1 MDIQRNVKNK
11 SETADTERIGFLH
24 SLKAKILLLVAAAV
38 VLTVVLNLWTV
49 IPKSSSNISELTSNY
64 MLDVAMVAGEGIDN
78 QIRMSSYDSVMSGGN
93 LSRVI
98 GNIEIKGVKD
108 SYTYIVDGDGTMLYH
123 PTADKIGKPVEN
135 SVVKGVISKL
145 KSENRPQPE
154 VVQYNFN
161 GETKYAGIYVG
172 KSKDFILVV
181 NANKKQAL
189 SGTTSIATSTVKGSI
204 FAMVL
209 CLIAAI
215 FVTRKIVAPIISA
228 TDTVEKLGNLDF
240 SGDVSS
246 DKKMLKRK
254 DEVGVMLRSITEL
267 KNIIVKV
274 MAEIRAYSESLGEAA
289 EALKNSANESSTAA
303 GQVETAITGIADGAS
318 SQAQE
323 TQSATENV
331 IVMGKMIEQAS
342 TEVEQLGDNA
352 ADMHKASENA
362 MSILAELEKINQKTM
377 EAIHIIGEQTQKT
390 NESAAKIKV
399 ATDMISEIAEETTLL
414 SLNASIEAARA
425 GEQGRGFA
433 VVANQIQKLA
443 EQSADATTQITEV
456 ISELVNDAQESVQT
470 MDEVKEVM
478 NQQSENVSQT
488 EKAFKNVEKG
498 IAESIESVEKITDKT
513 RKLDEARAGVVD
525 VVQSL
530 SAIAEENAASAEET
544 SASASEV
551 GSIMEDVSQNA
562 NMLDEIAVKLNE
574 NENLM
579 KYQGS
584 PRLIA

>member
-1 MDIQRNVKNK
+1 MDIQRNVKIK

-93 LSRVI
+93 LSRIV
-98 GNIEIKGVKD
+98 GNVEIKGVKD

-135 SVVKGVISKL
+135 SFVKGVISKL

-189 SGTTSIATSTVKGSI
+189 SGTTSVVTSTVKGSI

-240 SGDVSS
+240 SEDVSS
-246 DKKMLKRK
+246 DKKMLNRK

-574 NENLM
+574 NV
-579 KYQGS
+579 K
-584 PRLIA
+584 RFKI

>member
-24 SLKAKILLLVAAAV
+24 SLKAKILLLVAVAV

-574 NENLM
+574 NV
-579 KYQGS
+579 K
-584 PRLIA
+584 RFKI

>member
-1 MDIQRNVKNK
+1 MDIERNVKNK
-11 SETADTERIGFLH
+11 SETADIERIGFLH

-93 LSRVI
+93 LSRIV
-98 GNIEIKGVKD
+98 GNVEIKGVKD

-240 SGDVSS
+240 SEDVSS
-246 DKKMLKRK
+246 DKKMLNRK

-551 GSIMEDVSQNA
+551 FQMIWSMW
-562 NMLDEIAVKLNE
+562 
-574 NENLM
+574 
-579 KYQGS
+579 
-584 PRLIA
+584 

>member
-240 SGDVSS
+240 SEDVSS
-246 DKKMLKRK
+246 DKKMLNRK

-303 GQVETAITGIADGAS
+303 GQVETAITGIVDGAS

-574 NENLM
+574 NV
-579 KYQGS
+579 K
-584 PRLIA
+584 RFKI

>member
-1 MDIQRNVKNK
+1 MDIERNVKNK
-11 SETADTERIGFLH
+11 SETADAERIGFLH

-93 LSRVI
+93 LSRIV
-98 GNIEIKGVKD
+98 GNVEIKGVKD

-135 SVVKGVISKL
+135 SVIKEVISKL

-189 SGTTSIATSTVKGSI
+189 SGTTSIVTSTVKGSI

-240 SGDVSS
+240 SEDVSS
-246 DKKMLKRK
+246 DKKMLNRK

-574 NENLM
+574 NV
-579 KYQGS
+579 K
-584 PRLIA
+584 RFKI

>member
-1 MDIQRNVKNK
+1 MDIERNVKNK
-11 SETADTERIGFLH
+11 SETADIERIGFLH

-49 IPKSSSNISELTSNY
+49 IPNTSNY

-93 LSRVI
+93 LSRIV
-98 GNIEIKGVKD
+98 GNVEIKGVKD

-189 SGTTSIATSTVKGSI
+189 SGTTSIVTSTVKGSI

-240 SGDVSS
+240 SEDVSS
-246 DKKMLKRK
+246 DKKMLNRK

-574 NENLM
+574 NV
-579 KYQGS
+579 K
-584 PRLIA
+584 RFKI

>member
-267 KNIIVKV
+267 KIIIVNV
-274 MAEIRAYSESLGEAA
+274 MAEIRAYSESLGVAA

-574 NENLM
+574 NV
-579 KYQGS
+579 K
-584 PRLIA
+584 RFKI

>member
-1 MDIQRNVKNK
+1 MDIEKNVKNK

-64 MLDVAMVAGEGIDN
+64 MLDVAMIAGEGIDN

-93 LSRVI
+93 LSRIV
-98 GNIEIKGVKD
+98 GNVEIKGVKD

-240 SGDVSS
+240 SEDVSS
-246 DKKMLKRK
+246 DKKMLNRK

-289 EALKNSANESSTAA
+289 EALKNSANESSTVA

-574 NENLM
+574 NV
-579 KYQGS
+579 K
-584 PRLIA
+584 RFKI

>member
-1 MDIQRNVKNK
+1 MDIQRNVKIK

-93 LSRVI
+93 LSRIV
-98 GNIEIKGVKD
+98 GNVEIKGVKD

-172 KSKDFILVV
+172 KGKDFILVV

-189 SGTTSIATSTVKGSI
+189 SGTTSVVTSTVKGSI

-240 SGDVSS
+240 SEDVSS
-246 DKKMLKRK
+246 DKKMLNRK

-574 NENLM
+574 NV
-579 KYQGS
+579 K
-584 PRLIA
+584 RFKI

>member
-1 MDIQRNVKNK
+1 MDIEKNVKNK

-64 MLDVAMVAGEGIDN
+64 MLDVAMIAGEGIDN

-93 LSRVI
+93 LSRIV
-98 GNIEIKGVKD
+98 GNVEIKGVKD

-240 SGDVSS
+240 SEDVSS
-246 DKKMLKRK
+246 DKKMLNRK

-498 IAESIESVEKITDKT
+498 IVESIESVEKITDKT

-574 NENLM
+574 NV
-579 KYQGS
+579 K
-584 PRLIA
+584 RFKI

>member
-11 SETADTERIGFLH
+11 SETADTERVGFLH

-135 SVVKGVISKL
+135 SVIKEVVSKL

-189 SGTTSIATSTVKGSI
+189 SGTTYIATSTVKGSI
-204 FAMVL
+204 FAMLL

-240 SGDVSS
+240 SEDVSS
-246 DKKMLKRK
+246 DKKMLNRK

-551 GSIMEDVSQNA
+551 GSIMEDVLQNA

-574 NENLM
+574 NV
-579 KYQGS
+579 K
-584 PRLIA
+584 RFKI

>member
-1 MDIQRNVKNK
+1 MDIERNVKNK

-93 LSRVI
+93 LSRIV
-98 GNIEIKGVKD
+98 GNVEIKGVKD
-108 SYTYIVDGDGTMLYH
+108 SYTYIVDGDGIMLYH

-574 NENLM
+574 NV
-579 KYQGS
+579 K
-584 PRLIA
+584 RFKI

>member
-1 MDIQRNVKNK
+1 MDIERNVKNK
-11 SETADTERIGFLH
+11 SETADIERIGFLH

-93 LSRVI
+93 LSRIV
-98 GNIEIKGVKD
+98 GNVEIKGVKD

-135 SVVKGVISKL
+135 SVIKEVVSKL

-240 SGDVSS
+240 SEDVSS
-246 DKKMLKRK
+246 DKKMLNRK

-574 NENLM
+574 NV
-579 KYQGS
+579 K
-584 PRLIA
+584 RFKI

>member
-1 MDIQRNVKNK
+1 MDIERNVKNK
-11 SETADTERIGFLH
+11 SETADIERIGFLH

-93 LSRVI
+93 LSRIV
-98 GNIEIKGVKD
+98 GNVEIKGVKD

-574 NENLM
+574 NV
-579 KYQGS
+579 K
-584 PRLIA
+584 RFKI

>member
-1 MDIQRNVKNK
+1 MDIQSNVKNK

-574 NENLM
+574 NV
-579 KYQGS
+579 K
-584 PRLIA
+584 RFKI

>member
-1 MDIQRNVKNK
+1 MDIQRNVKIK

-93 LSRVI
+93 LSRIV
-98 GNIEIKGVKD
+98 GNVEIKGVKD

-189 SGTTSIATSTVKGSI
+189 SGTTSVVTSTVKGSI

-240 SGDVSS
+240 SEDVSS
-246 DKKMLKRK
+246 DKKMLNRK

-414 SLNASIEAARA
+414 SLNASLEAARA

-574 NENLM
+574 NV
-579 KYQGS
+579 K
-584 PRLIA
+584 RFKI

>member
-1 MDIQRNVKNK
+1 MDIQRNVKIK

-49 IPKSSSNISELTSNY
+49 ISKSSSNISELTSNY

-93 LSRVI
+93 LSRIV
-98 GNIEIKGVKD
+98 GNVEIKGVKD

-189 SGTTSIATSTVKGSI
+189 SGTTSVVTSTVKGSI

-240 SGDVSS
+240 SEGVSS
-246 DKKMLKRK
+246 DKKMLNRK

-574 NENLM
+574 NV
-579 KYQGS
+579 K
-584 PRLIA
+584 RFKI

>member
-1 MDIQRNVKNK
+1 MDIERNVKNK
-11 SETADTERIGFLH
+11 SETADIERIGFLH

-93 LSRVI
+93 LSRIV
-98 GNIEIKGVKD
+98 GNVEIKGVKD

-189 SGTTSIATSTVKGSI
+189 SGTTSVVTSTVKGSI

-240 SGDVSS
+240 SEDVSS
-246 DKKMLKRK
+246 DKKMLNRK

-331 IVMGKMIEQAS
+331 IVMGKMIEQVS

-456 ISELVNDAQESVQT
+456 ISELVNDAQESVET

-574 NENLM
+574 NV
-579 KYQGS
+579 K
-584 PRLIA
+584 RFKI

>member
-1 MDIQRNVKNK
+1 MDIQRNVKIK

-93 LSRVI
+93 LSRIV
-98 GNIEIKGVKD
+98 GNVEIKGVKD

-189 SGTTSIATSTVKGSI
+189 SGTTSVVTSTVKGSI

-240 SGDVSS
+240 SEGVSS
-246 DKKMLKRK
+246 DKKMLNRK

-551 GSIMEDVSQNA
+551 GSIMEDVSQNG

-574 NENLM
+574 NV
-579 KYQGS
+579 K
-584 PRLIA
+584 RFKI

>member
-93 LSRVI
+93 LSRIV
-98 GNIEIKGVKD
+98 GNVEIKGVKD

-246 DKKMLKRK
+246 DKKMLNRK

-574 NENLM
+574 NV
-579 KYQGS
+579 K
-584 PRLIA
+584 RFKI

>member
-1 MDIQRNVKNK
+1 MDIERNVKSK

-93 LSRVI
+93 LSRIV
-98 GNIEIKGVKD
+98 GNVEIKGVKD

-189 SGTTSIATSTVKGSI
+189 SGTTSVVTSTVKGSI

-240 SGDVSS
+240 SEDVSS
-246 DKKMLKRK
+246 DKKMLNRK

-574 NENLM
+574 NV
-579 KYQGS
+579 K
-584 PRLIA
+584 RFKI

>member
-11 SETADTERIGFLH
+11 SETADTERVGFLH

-145 KSENRPQPE
+145 KLENRPQPE

-189 SGTTSIATSTVKGSI
+189 SGTTFIATSTVKGSI

-240 SGDVSS
+240 SEDVSS
-246 DKKMLKRK
+246 DKKMLNRK

-574 NENLM
+574 NV
-579 KYQGS
+579 K
-584 PRLIA
+584 RFKI

>member
-1 MDIQRNVKNK
+1 MDIERNVKNK

-93 LSRVI
+93 LSRIV
-98 GNIEIKGVKD
+98 GNVEIKGVKD

-189 SGTTSIATSTVKGSI
+189 SGTTSVVTSTVKGSI

-240 SGDVSS
+240 SEDVSS
-246 DKKMLKRK
+246 DKKMLNRK

-574 NENLM
+574 NV
-579 KYQGS
+579 K
-584 PRLIA
+584 RFKI

>member
-1 MDIQRNVKNK
+1 
-11 SETADTERIGFLH
+11 
-24 SLKAKILLLVAAAV
+24 
-38 VLTVVLNLWTV
+38 
-49 IPKSSSNISELTSNY
+49 
-64 MLDVAMVAGEGIDN
+64 MVAGEGIDN

-93 LSRVI
+93 LSRIV
-98 GNIEIKGVKD
+98 GNVEIKGVKD

-189 SGTTSIATSTVKGSI
+189 SGTTSIVTSTVKGSI

-240 SGDVSS
+240 SEDVSS
-246 DKKMLKRK
+246 DKKMLNRK

-574 NENLM
+574 NV
-579 KYQGS
+579 K
-584 PRLIA
+584 RFKI

>member
-1 MDIQRNVKNK
+1 MDIERNVKNK
-11 SETADTERIGFLH
+11 SETADIERIGFLH

-93 LSRVI
+93 LSRIV

-135 SVVKGVISKL
+135 SVIKEVISKL

-189 SGTTSIATSTVKGSI
+189 SGTTSIVTSTVKGSI

-240 SGDVSS
+240 SEDVSS
-246 DKKMLKRK
+246 DKKMLNRK

-574 NENLM
+574 NV
-579 KYQGS
+579 K
-584 PRLIA
+584 RFKI

>member
-1 MDIQRNVKNK
+1 MDIERNVKNK
-11 SETADTERIGFLH
+11 SKTADTERIGFLH

-38 VLTVVLNLWTV
+38 VLTVVLNLRTV

-93 LSRVI
+93 LSRIV
-98 GNIEIKGVKD
+98 GNVEIKGVKD

-189 SGTTSIATSTVKGSI
+189 SGTTSVVTSTVKGSI

-240 SGDVSS
+240 SEDVSS
-246 DKKMLKRK
+246 DKKMLNRK

-574 NENLM
+574 NV
-579 KYQGS
+579 K
-584 PRLIA
+584 RFKI

>member
-1 MDIQRNVKNK
+1 MDIERNVKNK
-11 SETADTERIGFLH
+11 SETADIERIGFLH

-93 LSRVI
+93 LSRIV
-98 GNIEIKGVKD
+98 GNVEIKGVKD

-189 SGTTSIATSTVKGSI
+189 SGTTSIVTSTVKGSI

-228 TDTVEKLGNLDF
+228 TDTVEKLGNGNLDF
-240 SGDVSS
+240 SEDVSS
-246 DKKMLKRK
+246 DKKMLNRK

-574 NENLM
+574 NV
-579 KYQGS
+579 K
-584 PRLIA
+584 RFKI

>member
-1 MDIQRNVKNK
+1 MDIERNVKNK
-11 SETADTERIGFLH
+11 SKTADTERIGFLH

-93 LSRVI
+93 LSRIV
-98 GNIEIKGVKD
+98 GNVEIKGVKD

-189 SGTTSIATSTVKGSI
+189 SGTTSVVTSTVKGSI

-209 CLIAAI
+209 CLIVAI

-240 SGDVSS
+240 SEDVSS
-246 DKKMLKRK
+246 DKKMLNRK

-574 NENLM
+574 NV
-579 KYQGS
+579 K
-584 PRLIA
+584 RFKI

>member
-1 MDIQRNVKNK
+1 MDIERNVKNK
-11 SETADTERIGFLH
+11 SETADIERIGFLH

-93 LSRVI
+93 LSRIV
-98 GNIEIKGVKD
+98 GNVEIKGVKD

-189 SGTTSIATSTVKGSI
+189 SGTTSIVTSTVKGSI

-240 SGDVSS
+240 SEDVSS
-246 DKKMLKRK
+246 DKKMLNRK

-303 GQVETAITGIADGAS
+303 GQVETAITGIAGIADGAS

-574 NENLM
+574 NV
-579 KYQGS
+579 K
-584 PRLIA
+584 RFKI

>member
-1 MDIQRNVKNK
+1 MDIERNVKNK

-93 LSRVI
+93 LSRIV
-98 GNIEIKGVKD
+98 GNVEIKGVKD

-240 SGDVSS
+240 SEDVSS
-246 DKKMLKRK
+246 DKKMLNRK

-574 NENLM
+574 NV
-579 KYQGS
+579 K
-584 PRLIA
+584 RFKI

>member
-228 TDTVEKLGNLDF
+228 TDTVEKLGNLYF

-574 NENLM
+574 NV
-579 KYQGS
+579 K
-584 PRLIA
+584 RFKI

>member
-1 MDIQRNVKNK
+1 MDIERNVKNK
-11 SETADTERIGFLH
+11 SETADIERIGFLH

-93 LSRVI
+93 LSRIV
-98 GNIEIKGVKD
+98 GNVEIKGVKD

-135 SVVKGVISKL
+135 SVIKEVVSKL

-189 SGTTSIATSTVKGSI
+189 SGTTSIVTSTVKGSI

-209 CLIAAI
+209 YLIAAI

-240 SGDVSS
+240 SEDVSS
-246 DKKMLKRK
+246 DKKMLNRK

-377 EAIHIIGEQTQKT
+377 EANHIIGEQTQKT

-443 EQSADATTQITEV
+443 EQSADATTHITEV

-574 NENLM
+574 NV
-579 KYQGS
+579 K
-584 PRLIA
+584 RFKI

>member
-1 MDIQRNVKNK
+1 MDIQRNVKIK

-93 LSRVI
+93 LSRIV
-98 GNIEIKGVKD
+98 GNVEIKGVKD

-240 SGDVSS
+240 SEDVSS
-246 DKKMLKRK
+246 DKKMLNRK

-574 NENLM
+574 NV
-579 KYQGS
+579 K
-584 PRLIA
+584 RFKI

>member
-1 MDIQRNVKNK
+1 MDIERNVKNK

-93 LSRVI
+93 LSRIV
-98 GNIEIKGVKD
+98 GNVEIKGVKD

-135 SVVKGVISKL
+135 SVIKEVVSKL

-240 SGDVSS
+240 SEDVSS
-246 DKKMLKRK
+246 DKKMLNRK

-574 NENLM
+574 NV
-579 KYQGS
+579 K
-584 PRLIA
+584 RFKI